1 MNRISKF
8 TLLLGSALVLI
19 STVLLIFNPGLQNG
33 IDNKQAEHDSLFLYL
48 ERVKQDII
56 RYDIAVSK
64 AASLL
69 TTNQI
74 LFAIPVIPDSIKND
88 FYGKYIGALRDVRV
102 TLELPR
108 SQYKVD
114 SSINAEIYKDGQKFM
129 SNANKATDQKIK
141 VKEELN
147 NLKARQKRLNFWT
160 ILFQILGVS
169 ILYVSTITKPLV
181 SGKYLE
187 IKKKGLVS

>member
-1 MNRISKF
+1 M
-8 TLLLGSALVLI
+8 LI